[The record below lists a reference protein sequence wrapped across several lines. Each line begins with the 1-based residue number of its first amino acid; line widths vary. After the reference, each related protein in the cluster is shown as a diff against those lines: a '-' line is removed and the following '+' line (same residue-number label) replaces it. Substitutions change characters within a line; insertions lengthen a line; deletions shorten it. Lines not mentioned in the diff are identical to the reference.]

1 MPDSRPRVNSATGET
16 AYHFIGGKAVRGPSS
31 TASSPHTM
39 QSPGRVSRR
48 PSDTTSAHTMQSPVH
63 VLRRPSGTI
72 SPHTMQSPVHV
83 SRRPSDTTSP
93 YAMHSPGHA
102 APWTAGAPAMHS
114 PAGYVAP
121 PMHHSPSP
129 AGFAAHAV
137 HSPAPVVHSPAP
149 VVHSPA
155 PAGFSGPAMNHP
167 APGVPYYHQ
176 PGYGGG
182 VPAGDPTP
190 TAAGEAVGYRSSKR
204 YVRPR
209 SKTSRVWTQP

>member
-1 MPDSRPRVNSATGET
+1 MNSATGEK
-16 AYHFIGGKAVRGPSS
+16 AYHFIGGKALRGPSS

-39 QSPGRVSRR
+39 QSPGRVSR
-48 PSDTTSAHTMQSPVH
+48 H
-63 VLRRPSGTI
+63 
-72 SPHTMQSPVHV
+72 
-83 SRRPSDTTSP
+83 PSDTTSP

-102 APWTAGAPAMHS
+102 TPWTAGAPAMHS

-137 HSPAPVVHSPAP
+137 HSPAPA
-149 VVHSPA
+149 
-155 PAGFSGPAMNHP
+155 AGFAGPAMNHP
-167 APGVPYYHQ
+167 VPGQAAATMVPYYHQ
-176 PGYGGG
+176 PGYGGD

-190 TAAGEAVGYRSSKR
+190 TAAGEAVGYRSSKH

-209 SKTSRVWTQP
+209 SKAPWMWTQP